1 MNESFR
7 DWALGASLFLGAATI
22 LYTIGNFI
30 SPSNHFNLLE
40 WWGLVMMAVI
50 IRSGY
55 ITYNEE
61 IEEDDE

>member
-7 DWALGASLFLGAATI
+7 DWAIGASLFLGAATI
-22 LYTIGNFI
+22 LYTIGRFI
-30 SPSNHFNLLE
+30 SPINHFNLLE

-61 IEEDDE
+61 IDEDE